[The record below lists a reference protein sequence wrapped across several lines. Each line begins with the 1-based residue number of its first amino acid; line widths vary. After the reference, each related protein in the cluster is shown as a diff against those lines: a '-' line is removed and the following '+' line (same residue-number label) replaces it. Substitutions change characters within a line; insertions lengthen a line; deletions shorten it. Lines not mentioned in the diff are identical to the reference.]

1 LRPHTTNRITTVTET
16 PRSLYCPPAPATL
29 EAAGLSLD
37 LVLQLTLKTL
47 YFAGD
52 LTGGQIAQRLGVAF
66 SIVEPALA
74 SAKSLDLCQIVG
86 SGPIGG
92 PSYRY
97 RLTNAGRLRAQACLA
112 QNTYVGE
119 APVPIAQYC
128 RYMEKLAARPRARI
142 TRDRLRRALGHLVLG
157 DEILDQLG
165 PAVAAERSLFI
176 YGPPGNGK
184 TAISQALRD
193 LIDGEIAIPRTI
205 EVEGNLIRVFNPVNH
220 QAIEPVVEPNDLDGS
235 LPFDS
240 RWVVCRRPL
249 VAVGGE
255 LKLETLDLQF
265 SAVAG
270 MYQAP
275 VQMVA
280 GGGVLLVD
288 DFGRQSCPP
297 RDLLNRWI
305 VPLESRVDYLTLQSG
320 LTFSLPF
327 TAFVIFAT
335 NLRPGELVDEAFLR
349 RIQYKVRIPNP
360 TRDQFIRIFENCC
373 RVYGLSFDRQVVERL
388 LHVGLEPRQ
397 VSLRGCHPRDLIQ
410 QALALAA
417 YREEPRELTR
427 DLLLAACESCF
438 VDDEPR
444 AFS

>member
-1 LRPHTTNRITTVTET
+1 VTET
-16 PRSLYCPPAPATL
+16 PRTLCCPPAPATL

-37 LVLQLTLKTL
+37 LVQQLTLKTL
-47 YFAGD
+47 HFAGD
-52 LTGGQIAQRLGVAF
+52 LTGSQIAPRLGVAF
-66 SIVEPALA
+66 SIVETALA
-74 SAKSLDLCQIVG
+74 SLKSLDLCEIVG
-86 SGPIGG
+86 SGLIGG

-97 RLTNAGRLRAQACLA
+97 RLTSGGRVRAQACLE
-112 QNTYVGE
+112 QNSYVGE
-119 APVPIAQYC
+119 APVPLAQYC
-128 RYMEKLAARPRARI
+128 RYMEKLAARPRTRI
-142 TRDRLRRALGHLVLG
+142 TRERLRQTLAHLVLG

-165 PAVAAERSLFI
+165 PATGAGRSMFI
-176 YGPPGNGK
+176 YGAPGNGK

-193 LIDGEIAIPRTI
+193 LAEGDLAIPRAI

-220 QAIEPVVEPNDLDGS
+220 EVVEPPAEPNGLDAP
-235 LPFDS
+235 LPFDA
-240 RWVVCRRPL
+240 RWIACRRPL

-265 SAVAG
+265 SPVTRI
-270 MYQAP
+270 YHAP

-280 GGGVLLVD
+280 GGGVLLID

-305 VPLESRVDYLTLQSG
+305 VPLESRVDYLALQSG

-349 RIQYKVRIPNP
+349 RIQYKIRISSP
-360 TRDQFIRIFENCC
+360 TPEQFIRIFENCC
-373 RVYGLSFDRQVVERL
+373 RTYRLAFDRRMVEHLLDVRL
-388 LHVGLEPRQ
+388 VPKQ

-410 QALALAA
+410 QALSLAA
-417 YREEPRELTR
+417 YREQPRELTLE
-427 DLLLAACESCF
+427 LLMAACDSYF
-438 VDDEPR
+438 VDEEP
-444 AFS
+444 SSYS